1 MHYRELL
8 LFLFKKLEHE
18 RSVNAVFH
26 LLKGKKSAQTLQ
38 DVYLFQIE
46 NFYGIDRK
54 LKKTTFN
61 NHVKD
66 LIENH
71 YIQVANDQALL
82 TEQGDQYLSGK
93 RLQSYYQMK
102 GHKYHQID
110 REFKQG
116 LFLLIQTVSMLIHEE
131 NKFIPIV
138 DQSYIQAKVREL
150 LRDYSMQ
157 FDTIAEQLY
166 GELHT
171 VLSTIDDCLA
181 TVLLKQCSG
190 YDRVGMS
197 EQQIADEENVYKED
211 LHLQSIAAIHNILE
225 TITEHP
231 EQYSL
236 LTRLIWKKTNR
247 LTASAQETFD
257 LYQAGHTLDEI
268 ASLRQLK
275 VSTIQDHF
283 VEIATH
289 KKNFNIYSFI
299 SEQVL
304 DQIQEAIQ
312 NTSTRKL
319 KPIKERLHEEIDYFH
334 IRLAIATMN
343 DDKE

>member
-1 MHYRELL
+1 
-8 LFLFKKLEHE
+8 
-18 RSVNAVFH
+18 
-26 LLKGKKSAQTLQ
+26 
-38 DVYLFQIE
+38 
-46 NFYGIDRK
+46 
-54 LKKTTFN
+54 
-61 NHVKD
+61 
-66 LIENH
+66 
-71 YIQVANDQALL
+71 
-82 TEQGDQYLSGK
+82 
-93 RLQSYYQMK
+93 
-102 GHKYHQID
+102 
-110 REFKQG
+110 
-116 LFLLIQTVSMLIHEE
+116 
-131 NKFIPIV
+131 
-138 DQSYIQAKVREL
+138 
-150 LRDYSMQ
+150 MQ

>member
-38 DVYLFQIE
+38 DAYLFQIE

-54 LKKTTFN
+54 LKKPTFD
-61 NHVKD
+61 VYVRE
-66 LIENH
+66 LTENRL
-71 YIQVANDQALL
+71 VRVENDQAIV
-82 TEQGDQYLSGK
+82 TEQGNQILRG
-93 RLQSYYQMK
+93 RNFQSYYQIK

-116 LFLLIQTVSMLIHEE
+116 LILLIQTVSMLIHGE

-138 DQSYIQAKVREL
+138 DQPYIQSRVREV

-157 FDTIAEQLY
+157 FDMIAEQLY

-171 VLSTIDDCLA
+171 ALSTIDEHLA

-190 YDRVGMS
+190 YARVGMS
-197 EQQIADEENVYKED
+197 EQQIAVEENRNKED
-211 LHLQSIAAIHNILE
+211 LHLQTVAAIHNILD
-225 TITEHP
+225 TITEQT
-231 EQYSL
+231 EQYTL
-236 LTRLIWKKTNR
+236 LTKLILKKTNR
-247 LTASAQETFD
+247 LTVSAQETFD
-257 LYQAGHTLDEI
+257 FYQAGHTLEEI
-268 ASLRQLK
+268 ALIRQLK
-275 VSTIQDHF
+275 ISTIQDHF

-289 KKNFNIYSFI
+289 KKVFNIYSFI
-299 SEQVL
+299 SKQHL
-304 DQIQEAIQ
+304 DEIQEAIQ

-319 KPIKERLHEEIDYFH
+319 KPIKEQLREEIDYFH
-334 IRLAIATMN
+334 IRLAIANMN